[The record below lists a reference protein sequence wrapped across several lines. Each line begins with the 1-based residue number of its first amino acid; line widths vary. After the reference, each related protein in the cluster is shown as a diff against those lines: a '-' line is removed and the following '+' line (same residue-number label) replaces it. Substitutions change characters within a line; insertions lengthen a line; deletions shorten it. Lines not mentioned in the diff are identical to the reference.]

1 MKGSGQ
7 PQIGVWVSRPF
18 TFSGDVLTRKKKEAN
33 KVAFEMA
40 RVQEEI
46 WPQAGGAITV
56 LGAEMLAGVF
66 DTKHPNNFPTF
77 QSMVTGVA
85 IVGSLAGIG
94 FNKARKFCTGAL
106 WGVGIGILLNLV
118 KYIYNA
124 VTKSTVRA
132 RLSDIGALVA
142 PRVVGSLAAGD
153 KKALKEGQGL
163 KVTIGSEIQVAG
175 KEKVGVGGGLEF

>member
-1 MKGSGQ
+1 
-7 PQIGVWVSRPF
+7 
-18 TFSGDVLTRKKKEAN
+18 
-33 KVAFEMA
+33 VAFEMT

-46 WPQAGGAITV
+46 WPQAGGAIAV
-56 LGAEMLAGVF
+56 LSAEMLAGMM
-66 DTKHPNNFPTF
+66 DTKHPDNFPTF

-124 VTKSTVRA
+124 VTKVSARM
-132 RLSDIGALVA
+132 RLSDVGALVA
-142 PRVVGSLAAGD
+142 PRVVGSLAAGN
-153 KKALKEGQGL
+153 KKALGEGQGL
-163 KVTIGSEIQVAG
+163 KVKIGSEIQIAG